1 MKITILLVLLAIL
14 LGLGYFLGEYLSR
27 RRHVK
32 RKKSRS
38 LSKFPLSAFSVF
50 DHPAASVGQEKFSP
64 LREADVYMTY
74 GKKQEAIQ
82 VLNTALRKGEVSE
95 QEVESFWARYAP
107 PDGKS

>member
-1 MKITILLVLLAIL
+1 MKTTILLVLLAIL
-14 LGLGYFLGEYLSR
+14 LGFGFLLGDYLSK

-74 GKKQEAIQ
+74 GKKHEAMQ
-82 VLNTALRKGEVSE
+82 VLNTALRKGEVSA
-95 QEVESFWARYAP
+95 QEVESFWAKYGP
-107 PDGKS
+107 PDGNS